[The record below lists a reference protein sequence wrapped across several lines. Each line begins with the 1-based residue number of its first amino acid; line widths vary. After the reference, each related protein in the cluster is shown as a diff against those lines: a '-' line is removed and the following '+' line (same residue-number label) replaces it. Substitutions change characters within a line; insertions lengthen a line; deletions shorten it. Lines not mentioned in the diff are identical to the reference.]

1 MGYYPLGVST
11 TMYTPLQDTGLTS
24 CTRLLHASHMR
35 SRSLALSRK
44 LGRSSRKQKLG
55 EDEARQDFPSCRHAR
70 HWRLQRR
77 LSLARL
83 AGLLLGR
90 RPGLLEASPALAA
103 CSLEAAM
110 LGAAGAGGEAALVAR
125 LNLALVL
132 ADARRRCDAG
142 LAPALPLIHEVLT

>member
-1 MGYYPLGVST
+1 M
-11 TMYTPLQDTGLTS
+11 LTS
-24 CTRLLHASHMR
+24 GAKTKVTTRFLVKNYPYDLPR
-35 SRSLALSRK
+35 TV
-44 LGRSSRKQKLG
+44 
-55 EDEARQDFPSCRHAR
+55 
-70 HWRLQRR
+70 
-77 LSLARL
+77 ARL

-132 ADARRRCDAG
+132 ADARRPCDAG